1 MIKKL
6 LITIVACLLSAGSYS
21 QEHIK
26 FNGATFGKP
35 AKSFIK
41 SFPIQPKIHQQ
52 LIPSGPDASLYS
64 LDECYWVNFNYNK
77 WYCLLFGS
85 KKNRLVFRTVCV
97 ANHTDLK
104 NSLML
109 LVKALEEKYGGG
121 IQEKQEELG
130 KIVELNGKSHQEML
144 ALYYYVKNK
153 KGKTIGEIRISAA
166 PTDRNAISG
175 WIELSH
181 TDYKTR
187 DIATKEYN
195 SIMRDAL

>member
-1 MIKKL
+1 MKKL
-6 LITIVACLLSAGSYS
+6 SITIVVCLLAVCSYS
-21 QEHIK
+21 QEHVK

-35 AKSFIK
+35 TKSFVK
-41 SFPIQPKIHQQ
+41 SFPKRPTYHHQMIQ
-52 LIPSGPDASLYS
+52 SESNAGLYN
-64 LDECYWVNFNYNK
+64 LDECYWVSFNSNEWFCK
-77 WYCLLFGS
+77 LFS
-85 KKNRLVFRTVCV
+85 SIKTRLVFRTICV
-97 ANHTDLK
+97 ANYSDLK
-104 NSLML
+104 NGLML

-130 KIVELNGKSHQEML
+130 KIVEINGRSHQEML

-166 PTDRNAISG
+166 PIDRNAISG

-187 DIATKEYN
+187 DKATKEYN
-195 SIMRDAL
+195 SMMRDAL